1 MAGIQIEYEKVTIP
15 TMMSIPELHKAF
27 GISEPTIRKWL
38 REGLIPHIECGRKWL
53 VNAAIFARFL
63 GVEES
68 QQPQTETANI
78 VNTSAKAQSPK
89 VIII

>member
-1 MAGIQIEYEKVTIP
+1 MGEIQIEYEKIIVP
-15 TMMSIPELHKAF
+15 TMLSIPDLHKTF

-63 GVEES
+63 GVDES
-68 QQPQTETANI
+68 QQPQTKAASVVETAP
-78 VNTSAKAQSPK
+78 KGKSPK